1 MSIKNDFSEN
11 SETFYIWYYKLNAFK
26 ITKVIFIP
34 KLEAFTE
41 GKMWAKISCES
52 HLFWVSGPHYTLRN
66 YLGFQRALIY
76 LGYIS
81 QYLPYQEV
89 KLRSLKSIDLLNSLK
104 NNR

>member
-1 MSIKNDFSEN
+1 MLLKLLKSFLYQNWKPSLKEKCEQKFLVNL
-11 SETFYIWYYKLNAFK
+11 TFFGFQDPI
-26 ITKVIFIP
+26 I
-34 KLEAFTE
+34 
-41 GKMWAKISCES
+41 
-52 HLFWVSGPHYTLRN
+52 YTLRN